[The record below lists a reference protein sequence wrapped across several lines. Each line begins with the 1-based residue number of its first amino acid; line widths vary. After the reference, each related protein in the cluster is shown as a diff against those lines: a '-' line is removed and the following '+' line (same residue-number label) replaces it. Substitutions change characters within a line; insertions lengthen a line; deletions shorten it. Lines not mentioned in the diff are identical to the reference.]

1 MKKTIKRTMKKTIK
15 RTMKKTI
22 KRTKRS
28 KRKTISKRKRVKKR
42 TALAKIGGSGK
53 YSKIARKVIIKNAKK
68 KEKTRIK
75 NTRKRILSRN
85 LSMSPGQLMKQ
96 RIVYTPSGRRTSAS
110 IHRKKTRV

>member
-1 MKKTIKRTMKKTIK
+1 
-15 RTMKKTI
+15 MKKTI

-28 KRKTISKRKRVKKR
+28 KRKTVSKRKRVKKR

-53 YSKIARKVIIKNAKK
+53 YSKIARKTLIKNAKK
-68 KEKTRIK
+68 MKKDRIK
-75 NTRKRILSRN
+75 KTRKRILSRN
-85 LSMSPGQLMKQ
+85 MSMSPSELMKQ